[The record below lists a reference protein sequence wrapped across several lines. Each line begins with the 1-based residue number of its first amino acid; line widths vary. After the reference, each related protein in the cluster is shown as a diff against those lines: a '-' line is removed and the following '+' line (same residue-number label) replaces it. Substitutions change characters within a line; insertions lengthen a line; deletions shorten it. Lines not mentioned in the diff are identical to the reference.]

1 MRTNTALH
9 RVRLAASLAAG
20 WLAVTAALA
29 DPYRLAPFKDDLF
42 AYPAVL
48 ETGYG
53 GDLRIIEYDRERD
66 LLRRDVVERLK
77 VDPKYVSLDTQ
88 TVEADLTLT
97 EGGRRIPHVAVGRT
111 DGPVRVIVIFLHGRG
126 TDRTAGASDWIHGGN
141 FNRIK
146 NLMMRNDGLY
156 LSPDFADFGRRGA
169 ADVKAL
175 LLHYATLSPGAPVF
189 LGCASWGGRVC
200 WRLLDDPEAAARI
213 SGLIFF
219 DSALDWPSLTRLA
232 ALPAGQRPA
241 IHVSNNAGDRV
252 MGHEDQLATF
262 GRFKSAAPD
271 YPVRFTLFSDGY
283 HGSSLRMTD
292 WRDTLNWMLSVRGG

>member
-1 MRTNTALH
+1 VSALP
-9 RVRLAASLAAG
+9 RLAATLVAACFAAAT
-20 WLAVTAALA
+20 AVAE
-29 DPYRLAPFKDDLF
+29 PYRLAPFKDDLF
-42 AYPAVL
+42 GYPAVL
-48 ETGYG
+48 ESSHG
-53 GDLRIIEYDRERD
+53 GDFRVIEYDRERD

-77 VDPKYVSLDTQ
+77 VDPKYVSLETQ
-88 TVEADLTLT
+88 AAEADLFLADD
-97 EGGRRIPHVAVGRT
+97 GRRIRYVAVGRT

-126 TDRTAGASDWIHGGN
+126 TDRTAGADDWIHGGN

-169 ADVKAL
+169 ADVATL
-175 LLHYATLSPGAPVF
+175 LRHYAARSPGAPVI

-200 WRLLDDPEAAARI
+200 WRLLGEPEAAARI

-219 DSALDWPSLTRLA
+219 DSALDGPALTRLA
-232 ALPAGQRPA
+232 TLPADRRPA

-252 MGHEDQLATF
+252 MGHGQQRDIF
-262 GRFKSAAPD
+262 RRFKASSPD
-271 YPVRFTLFSDGY
+271 YPIRFTLFSGGY

-292 WRDTLNWMLSVRGG
+292 WRETINWMLSMPKG